1 MAKKPKRLGN
11 SKIDIMLVKS
21 EFTEIGSTSEQLYTF
36 LNDLRNFE
44 KLMPEQIRNWVA
56 DSDSCSFEIE
66 KMATIELRIIERK
79 PYSSLQIAGEGKTPF
94 PLQLRAIIKES
105 GEQSSISFEIEAEV
119 NSMMSMMVKRPLQ
132 NLVDILGQKL
142 KEFM

>member
-1 MAKKPKRLGN
+1 
-11 SKIDIMLVKS
+11 MLVKS
-21 EFTEIGSTSEQLYTF
+21 EFIEIGSTSEQLYTF
-36 LNDLRNFE
+36 LSDLRNFE

-66 KMATIELRIIERK
+66 KMATIELRIIKRK
-79 PYSSLQIAGEGKTPF
+79 PYRFLQIAGEGKTPF

-105 GEQSSISFEIEAEV
+105 GEQSSISFEIKAEV